1 MSETGGANIEVA
13 HELGHGHAHE
23 PPQSRLQAM
32 LEVVE
37 AIVLALVAIT
47 TAWSGY
53 QSALWDGH
61 QSLLYGQSS
70 KLRVQAQSMEVQ
82 SNQERIYDAATVVEW
97 LKAEA
102 NGQTR
107 LADIFER
114 RLLPEFRPAFEA
126 WKKTDPV
133 HNPNAPAG
141 PAQMPEYHDTMA
153 EQAAKMNQQASEIF
167 EQGTQAR
174 EWAEKYVRITV
185 ILATVLLL
193 TAISQ
198 RFRSHRIRVCL
209 IVMSFLLL
217 CIPIWSIVTLPRA

>member
-13 HELGHGHAHE
+13 QELGHQRAPEQPH
-23 PPQSRLQAM
+23 SRLHNI
-32 LEVVE
+32 LEIVE
-37 AIVLALVAIT
+37 AIVLAMVAIT

-82 SNQERIYDAATVVEW
+82 SNQERMYDAATVVEW

-102 NGQTR
+102 NGQPR
-107 LADIFER
+107 LADFER

-126 WKKTDPV
+126 WKKSDPI
-133 HNPNAPAG
+133 HNPNAPAR
-141 PAQMPEYHDTMA
+141 PTQMPEYHNTMA

-185 ILATVLLL
+185 ILATILLL

-198 RFRSHRIRVCL
+198 RFRSHWIRIGL
-209 IVMSFLLL
+209 IVISFLLL
-217 CIPIWSIVTLPRA
+217 FIPIWSIVTLPRA

>member
-1 MSETGGANIEVA
+1 
-13 HELGHGHAHE
+13 
-23 PPQSRLQAM
+23 
-32 LEVVE
+32 
-37 AIVLALVAIT
+37 
-47 TAWSGY
+47 
-53 QSALWDGH
+53 
-61 QSLLYGQSS
+61 
-70 KLRVQAQSMEVQ
+70 MEVQ
-82 SNQERIYDAATVVEW
+82 SNQERMYDAATVVEW

-126 WKKTDPV
+126 WKKSDPI
-133 HNPNAPAG
+133 HNPNAPAR
-141 PAQMPEYHDTMA
+141 PTQMPEYHNTMA

-185 ILATVLLL
+185 ILATILLL

-198 RFRSHRIRVCL
+198 RFRSHWIRIGL
-209 IVMSFLLL
+209 IVISFLLL
-217 CIPIWSIVTLPRA
+217 FIPIWSIVTLPRA